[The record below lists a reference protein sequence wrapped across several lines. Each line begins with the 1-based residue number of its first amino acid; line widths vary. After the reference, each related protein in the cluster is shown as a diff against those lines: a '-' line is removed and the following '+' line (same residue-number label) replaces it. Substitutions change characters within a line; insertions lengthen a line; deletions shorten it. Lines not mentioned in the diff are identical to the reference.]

1 MPVAYSDKLPVPIPP
16 ANEAALQN
24 SAIMDATDD
33 SVLNTIA
40 SSDDADDS
48 TMRWAFPANRK
59 MTQNQLNDFVR
70 D

>member
-40 SSDDADDS
+40 SSDNADDS
-48 TMRWAFPANRK
+48 TMR
-59 MTQNQLNDFVR
+59 
-70 D
+70 